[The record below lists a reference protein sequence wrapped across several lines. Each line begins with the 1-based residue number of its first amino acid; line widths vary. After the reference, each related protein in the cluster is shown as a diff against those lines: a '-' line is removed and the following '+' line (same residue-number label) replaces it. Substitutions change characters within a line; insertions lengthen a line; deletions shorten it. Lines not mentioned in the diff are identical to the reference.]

1 MERTRH
7 PLARGITAIELL
19 IVISALAIVI
29 VFAAPVVSSAF
40 WTSKVDQAVKVTE
53 KSVREARTLARLYK
67 TDVIVRIDSD
77 TDPQPVITVSIPS
90 RYQDIDV
97 GEVREQFTLPGDV
110 QVLGGDVMVQFNA
123 EGEVDLPALVTLA
136 SRMDLRDT
144 HKLIID

>member
-40 WTSKVDQAVKVTE
+40 WTSEVDQAVKVTE